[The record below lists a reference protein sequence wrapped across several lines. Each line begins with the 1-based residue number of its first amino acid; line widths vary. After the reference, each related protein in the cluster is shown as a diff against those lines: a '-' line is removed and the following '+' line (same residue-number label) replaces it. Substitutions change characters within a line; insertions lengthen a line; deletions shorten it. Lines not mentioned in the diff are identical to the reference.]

1 MPGRGESEFLAAIAR
16 SAGPVRGTGIVL
28 LSAFGVLSAPGDALP
43 AALGVFAL
51 VLVGAV
57 ADFGPRGP
65 ALVLAG
71 VRVAAVCVAQAQ
83 LGGAAQWPLNV
94 LTTTAITIQ
103 WEWPPKVTAP
113 VTAGLLAV
121 HVATVGWD
129 GSAVLRVVVECALA
143 RLAFRLLLGATRR
156 VDALRA
162 RRAALERAEAVAL
175 ERHRRDREYL
185 ALLHDTASAT
195 FLVVAVNGRD
205 ADPAEVAGYARRDL
219 ELLTAPGAAVGGDAD
234 VGAALRAVV
243 ERSPLEV
250 EARWAEALV
259 PVPVPV
265 ALALVRATREALLNV
280 ERHAGSGRARVV
292 VAARGGGVEVVVSDE
307 GRGFDVA
314 AVSEHRRGVRGSIV
328 GRVTAVGGY
337 AEVTSG
343 PGGTTV
349 RAGWPRP

>member
-1 MPGRGESEFLAAIAR
+1 MSGRGEAEFLAAIAR
-16 SAGPVRGTGIVL
+16 SAGPVRGVGLVL
-28 LSAFGVLSAPGDALP
+28 LSAFGALSLPGDALP

-51 VLVGAV
+51 VLIGAV

-71 VRVAAVCVAQAQ
+71 VRVAAVCAAQAQ
-83 LGGAAQWPLNV
+83 LGGTGQWALNV
-94 LTTTAITIQ
+94 LTTTAITLQ
-103 WEWPPKVTAP
+103 WEWSPRVTAP
-113 VTAGLLAV
+113 ATVALLAV
-121 HVATVGWD
+121 YTAVVGWD
-129 GSAVLRVVVECALA
+129 GSAVLRVVVECSLA
-143 RLAFRLLLGATRR
+143 RLAFRLLLGTTRR

-195 FLVVAVNGRD
+195 FLVVAVGGRD

-219 ELLTAPGAAVGGDAD
+219 ELLTAPGPAGGGDVD
-234 VGAALRAVV
+234 VGTSLRAVV
-243 ERSPLEV
+243 EGSRLAV
-250 EARWAEALV
+250 DARWDEVL
-259 PVPVPV
+259 VPVPV

-280 ERHAGSGRARVV
+280 ERHAGVRRARVD
-292 VAARGGGVEVVVSDE
+292 VAARGSGVEVVVADE

-314 AVSEHRRGVRGSIV
+314 AVSDHRRGVRGSIV
-328 GRVTAVGGY
+328 ERLAAVGGY

>member
-1 MPGRGESEFLAAIAR
+1 MPGRGEAEFLAAVAR
-16 SAGPVRGTGIVL
+16 SAGPVRGIGIVL
-28 LSAFGVLSAPGDALP
+28 LSAFGVLSAPGHALP
-43 AALGVFAL
+43 AVLGVFAL

-65 ALVLAG
+65 ALVLAV
-71 VRVAAVCVAQAQ
+71 VRVAAVCAAQAH
-83 LGGAAQWPLNV
+83 LGGTPQWPLNV

-103 WEWPPKVTAP
+103 WEWSPKVSAP

-121 HVATVGWD
+121 HAAVVGWD
-129 GSAVLRVVVECALA
+129 GSAVLRVLVECALA
-143 RLAFRLLLGATRR
+143 RLAFRLLLGATRQ

-219 ELLTAPGAAVGGDAD
+219 ELLTAPGAAVGGDVD
-234 VGAALRAVV
+234 VGAALRSVV
-243 ERSPLEV
+243 EHSPLEV
-250 EARWAEALV
+250 EARWDEVL
-259 PVPVPV
+259 VPVPV

-280 ERHAGSGRARVV
+280 RRHAGTGRARVV
-292 VAARGGGVEVVVSDE
+292 VAARGSGVEVVVSDE

-314 AVSEHRRGVRGSIV
+314 AVSDHRRGVRHSIV

-337 AEVTSG
+337 AEITSG